1 MSSSSQVR
9 ISGYFLLTAQIAF
22 ALLVVLIP
30 FRWRLELWQR
40 PFFPIYSDY
49 TNFHLFASDITLV
62 FMLAFWACSLILNPR
77 RITFGNLFIFI
88 CLAGLTLAGWVS
100 VLGSVDPILS
110 RYHAVRFIFLLF
122 LYLFIVNEIRSPH
135 WVILPAVLQVIIQS
149 MIGVGQSL
157 AQSSIGLQRFGE
169 HLLDPTWTGVSIV
182 PVDGLRLLRA
192 YGLSDHPNI
201 LGGCL
206 AFGLVLLL
214 AVTLY
219 GKNRQPALASG
230 VFLLAVPALV
240 MTFSRSAWL
249 SLMVSASF
257 MVGLEAFARRW
268 DSVKRAALLGALSV
282 LVVSPFLIQNQG
294 AFLSRVNAGNV
305 AQDNQMRE
313 RAFLLDAGNTLF
325 VEHSAIGVGL
335 GASPLAMKEH
345 FEYFPLDFQP
355 PHYAMLN
362 AAMETGV
369 PGGIFYFLLLSAPWI
384 LFAVRWRDLIHKPL
398 MMGALAL
405 LLALSVVGL
414 FDYYTWMYAPGR
426 LWQWLGW
433 GLFSAAWI
441 KVT

>member
-1 MSSSSQVR
+1 MSSSSQIR
-9 ISGYFLLTAQIAF
+9 ISGYFLVAARIAF
-22 ALLVVLIP
+22 ALLIVLIP

-40 PFFPIYSDY
+40 PFDPVYSDY
-49 TNFHLFASDITLV
+49 TNFHLFASDISLV
-62 FMLAFWACSLILNPR
+62 FMLAFWAGSLMIHPR
-77 RITFGNLFIFI
+77 KPKFGNPLIFV

-100 VLGSVDPILS
+100 TLGSVDPILS
-110 RYHAVRFIFLLF
+110 RYHAVRFVFLLF

-135 WVILPAVLQVIIQS
+135 WVILPVALQVIIQS

-157 AQSSIGLQRFGE
+157 AQSSIGLQRLGE
-169 HLLDPTWTGVSIV
+169 HLLDPTQTGVSIV

-214 AVTLY
+214 GVVLY
-219 GKNRQPALASG
+219 GRNRQPVLASS
-230 VFLLAVPALV
+230 VFLLAFPALV

-249 SLMVSASF
+249 SLMVSAGF
-257 MVGLEAFARRW
+257 MVGFEAFARRW
-268 DSVKRAALLGALSV
+268 DSVRRGILLGMLSL
-282 LVVSPFLIQNQG
+282 LVVSPFLILNRN
-294 AFLSRVNAGNV
+294 ALSSRVNAGNV
-305 AQDNQMRE
+305 AQDNQMQE

-325 VEHSAIGVGL
+325 VEHAAIGVGL
-335 GASPLAMKEH
+335 GVSPLAMKYR
-345 FEYFPLDFQP
+345 FENFPLDYQP

-369 PGGIFYFLLLSAPWI
+369 FGGVFYFLLLVTPWI
-384 LFAVRWRDLIHKPL
+384 VFAIRWRDLVHKPL

-405 LLALSVVGL
+405 LFALSVVGL